1 MEGEALFDAL
11 EEAERTRL
19 IVERSVGRS
28 TAYAFVHK
36 LIRQTLVEALSLP
49 RRQRKHLHISEAME
63 RAYGDRLGEH
73 ASDYS
78 YHLYQAGAAVD
89 ENKTIH
95 FLRIG
100 GVQALDGAAFEEALR
115 QFDLALSIEEHPE
128 ERTHAELL
136 RDRGTAMRGL
146 GRWEEAAQQWEEA
159 ATTVRGTTG
168 LKGGGSNVSRHLANQ
183 SLGRPGIGGPRCD
196 GPRAGRDR
204 DRGERRAG

>member
-136 RDRGTAMRGL
+136 RDCDER
-146 GRWEEAAQQWEEA
+146 
-159 ATTVRGTTG
+159 TG
-168 LKGGGSNVSRHLANQ
+168 SVGGGSYHCSRHYRTQRRWLERVSTSRESEFGPARHR
-183 SLGRPGIGGPRCD
+183 RPSM
-196 GPRAGRDR
+196 
-204 DRGERRAG
+204 